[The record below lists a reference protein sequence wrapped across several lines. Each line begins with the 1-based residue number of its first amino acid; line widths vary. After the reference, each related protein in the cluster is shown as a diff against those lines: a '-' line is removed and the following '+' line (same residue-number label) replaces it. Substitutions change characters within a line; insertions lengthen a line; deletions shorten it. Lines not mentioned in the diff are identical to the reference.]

1 MYSLAACF
9 LQSRVQP
16 MYDTVY
22 TKDKIR
28 EGFQW
33 LFYVLQ
39 DLT

>member
-9 LQSRVQP
+9 LRSQVQP
-16 MYDTVY
+16 MYDMVY

-33 LFYVLQ
+33 LFCALQ
-39 DLT
+39 DLI